1 VSTTVT
7 CREFAQFLDDYL
19 TGELEPE
26 VCDAFD
32 DHLAHCPSCVVYLN
46 TYRDTLVL
54 AKGAWAPPDV
64 QPVPADV
71 PEELVR
77 AILAARKR

>member
-1 VSTTVT
+1 MSPAVT

-19 TGELEPE
+19 SDELEPE
-26 VCDAFD
+26 VRETFD
-32 DHLAHCPSCVVYLN
+32 DHLAHCPSCVIYLN
-46 TYRDTLVL
+46 TYRDTVAL

-71 PEELVR
+71 PEELMQ
-77 AILAARKR
+77 AILAARRR